1 MVSRNAGI
9 APKQIFEGASRK
21 ILARGGGMMIVEAR
35 FAAGKQ
41 VAEHAHPHE
50 QASYVVSGKLVLTM
64 AGREEMLGPGDSF
77 YAGPNV
83 PHAVRFLEDS
93 VVTDTFTP
101 QREDFL

>member
-1 MVSRNAGI
+1 
-9 APKQIFEGASRK
+9 
-21 ILARGGGMMIVEAR
+21 
-35 FAAGKQ
+35 
-41 VAEHAHPHE
+41 
-50 QASYVVSGKLVLTM
+50 M
-64 AGREEMLGPGDSF
+64 AGQEDTLGPGDSF